1 MDGVNN
7 NHIVDIESIL
17 GKLIKYILVCL
28 IPAVG
33 LKVTRLVFRLS
44 IIRGTDG
51 GGWVAL
57 GHGICIGWPSEE
69 QIYHLSLFL
78 RIVLHSSEGGGRNR
92 RHTRGDI
99 CRCEIFPGS
108 VIMLYRATRN
118 FTHLMLLGVSALA
131 ALFHALEV
139 QV

>member
-1 MDGVNN
+1 MDGVVN

-17 GKLIKYILVCL
+17 GKLIKCILVYL

-33 LKVTRLVFRLS
+33 LKVTTLVFRLS
-44 IIRGTDG
+44 IIRGTN
-51 GGWVAL
+51 GGWWMAL

-69 QIYHLSLFL
+69 QMYHLSLFL
-78 RIVLHSSEGGGRNR
+78 RIVFHSSEGGGHNR
-92 RHTRGDI
+92 RHNRGDI
-99 CRCEIFPGS
+99 CRCGS

-118 FTHLMLLGVSALA
+118 FTHLLLLGVSAIA
-131 ALFHALEV
+131 ALFHALLEV